1 MANAETSELNLVLK
15 FKKLVEAGKGGAI
28 VKNDR
33 IVDSL
38 GNIYIHATVSL
49 NILLVQSCYSVSFVS

>member
-38 GNIYIHATVSL
+38 GNIYIHATV
-49 NILLVQSCYSVSFVS
+49 LVEHFIWSNLVTPCHL